1 MWRIPA
7 RAARPSLKKGKRDGG
22 DNDFGPAQ
30 SHKSAFLPE
39 ARLLTLAFMPFPT
52 ILLADRRQRG
62 SAVAPTM
69 TFVATKTADQSALHR
84 VPERLVSKHWD
95 QQSDWVPCCGKWGTP
110 PDNFAAPEEMS
121 QPRRNHN
128 VGCSSGAVRGK
139 HVTSISD
146 QTPLQCRQ

>member
-1 MWRIPA
+1 MMEQTSPPMARIV
-7 RAARPSLKKGKRDGG
+7 AAK
-22 DNDFGPAQ
+22 
-30 SHKSAFLPE
+30 
-39 ARLLTLAFMPFPT
+39 T
-52 ILLADRRQRG
+52 
-62 SAVAPTM
+62 
-69 TFVATKTADQSALHR
+69 TKTADQSALHR
-84 VPERLVSKHWD
+84 VPERLVSKRWD

-121 QPRRNHN
+121 QPRRNYN

>member
-1 MWRIPA
+1 SSSCSRR
-7 RAARPSLKKGKRDGG
+7 RAIASTLPSSK
-22 DNDFGPAQ
+22 
-30 SHKSAFLPE
+30 
-39 ARLLTLAFMPFPT
+39 T
-52 ILLADRRQRG
+52 ILFRM
-62 SAVAPTM
+62 VWHPPT
-69 TFVATKTADQSALHR
+69 TKTANQSALHR

-146 QTPLQCRQ
+146 QTPLQCRQSTPRLAQD